1 MNRMDLSPTP
11 LELER
16 DLERVLDMKA
26 AVQRHFILEEN
37 RLDVLAKVIGYK
49 VYEFHALLVHL
60 LKRARAEGKYWRLWL
75 APRGAGK
82 STIVTVSD
90 CVHQILRDKDIRILI
105 GSRTSEQAE
114 GILGAIKG
122 GLKTQRF
129 CELFGDLQGE
139 QWDKSKITVSTR
151 EREFMEPTIMAL
163 GAGGAVASKHFDM
176 IKADD
181 LVDEENARTEG
192 ERKKIWTFVYKTMV
206 PTLLMV
212 RSNGEPGE
220 FDAVGTRYDPL
231 DIYNYFKSNDSNFD
245 GSTFEI
251 PALVNPETG
260 EPDVSGV
267 SICEEL
273 LPAAALK
280 QRRTTT
286 PSVHFDSQMQQSTS
300 LMVEGDIFK
309 AKYFQHYEA
318 SPKELV
324 KAAGL
329 MVWAAQD
336 LAIAELKEH
345 DEYADY
351 VVGIDIKDK
360 SGLKIYLLDCFHGR
374 VPYAE
379 QMSRV
384 EYIFDTWDP
393 IRLGIETN
401 AFQKARLGSV
411 YREFGSTIGDRCV
424 PMMTLKSKVTRAW
437 KLNSHY
443 ENGRIFHRAHAEED
457 LERQLLTFPNGPNDD
472 LFDALDLAVTLG
484 TILGAKKR
492 RKEKV
497 GIFGAK
503 RPSRA
508 F

>member
-1 MNRMDLSPTP
+1 MDLSPTA
-11 LELER
+11 LDLTK

-26 AVQRHFILEEN
+26 AVQRNLILEEG
-37 RLDVLAKVIGYK
+37 RLDVLAGVIGYD
-49 VYEFHALLVHL
+49 VLDFHALLIHL
-60 LKRARAEGKYWRLWL
+60 LKRARAGGKFWRLWL
-75 APRGAGK
+75 APRGSGK

-90 CVHQILRDKDIRILI
+90 CIHQILQDKNVRILI

-114 GILGAIKG
+114 GILNAIKG

-139 QWDKSKITVSTR
+139 QWDKSKITVNTR
-151 EREFMEPTIMAL
+151 EKEFMEPTVMAL

-192 ERKKIWTFVYKTMV
+192 ERKKIWTFVYKTMI
-206 PTLLMV
+206 PTLLMR

-231 DIYNYFKSNDSNFD
+231 DIYNYFEQTDSNFK
-245 GSTFEI
+245 GSTFKI

-267 SICEEL
+267 SICEKY

-300 LMVEGDIFK
+300 LMIEGDIFK
-309 AKYFQHYEA
+309 PKNFRHYEEV
-318 SPKELV
+318 PQDLV
-324 KAAGL
+324 KAHGL

-336 LAIAELKEH
+336 LAIAEMKEH

-351 VVGIDIKDK
+351 VIGIDIKGK
-360 SGLKIYLLDCFHGR
+360 QGIRIYLLDNFHGR
-374 VPYAE
+374 IPYSQ
-379 QMSRV
+379 QMARV

-393 IRLGIETN
+393 VRLGIEAN

-411 YREFGSTIGDRCV
+411 YRELGDVIGDRCV

-437 KLNSHY
+437 KLNAHY

-472 LFDALDLAVTLG
+472 MFDALDLAVTLG
-484 TILGAKKR
+484 TVLGAKKK
-492 RKEKV
+492 RKERV
-497 GIFGAK
+497 GVFGAK
-503 RPSRA
+503 RPSRSLI
-508 F
+508 